1 MMKCLNVKEE
11 SLALL
16 FWFFYIHECQGS
28 QNLQHFLCDQ
38 RRYLDPSTFLGSG
51 HGQEYE
57 IIFGWIVDIGIGC

>member
-1 MMKCLNVKEE
+1 MFKCKRGKSCSFILI
-11 SLALL
+11 
-16 FWFFYIHECQGS
+16 FCIHECQGS

-38 RRYLDPSTFLGSG
+38 RRFLDPSTFLGSG